1 MKSHWLVHAA
11 AVLFAGS
18 AHAQLMEPLSPE
30 QANLYAT
37 QRSAMQ
43 ESFDEAYQPYPRAY
57 GRDEGAVSND
67 KAFKGLFKRNPRLVG
82 GYQLTPNFAIEAG
95 YVYLMDRGFRRI
107 DPWEPE
113 NPLGSLN
120 INNFSSHLAAKYSLP
135 LTDKLVAFGKVGK
148 AHSVMTVPT
157 SVARRIARET
167 GKPVREKEMDTGL
180 YVGAGAQYQLDEKT
194 TIDAQYGRH
203 GDSAKKWGKDTN
215 STGVRA
221 NLKMGF

>member
-11 AVLFAGS
+11 AILFAGS
-18 AHAQLMEPLSPE
+18 AHAQLVEPSSQ

-37 QRSAMQ
+37 QQAAMQ
-43 ESFDEAYQPYPRAY
+43 ASFDKAYQPYPRAY
-57 GRDEGAVSND
+57 GRDEAAVSSD
-67 KAFKGLFKRNPRLVG
+67 KAFKGLFKRDPRLVG
-82 GYQLTPNFAIEAG
+82 GYQLTPNLAIEAG
-95 YVYLMDRGFRRI
+95 YVYLMDRGFHRI

-113 NPLGSLN
+113 NPLGTLN

-135 LTDKLVAFGKVGK
+135 LTDKLVAYGKVGK

-157 SVARRIARET
+157 SVARAIARET
-167 GKPVREKEMDTGL
+167 GQQVREREKDTGL

-203 GDSAKKWGKDTN
+203 GDSAKKWGKETN